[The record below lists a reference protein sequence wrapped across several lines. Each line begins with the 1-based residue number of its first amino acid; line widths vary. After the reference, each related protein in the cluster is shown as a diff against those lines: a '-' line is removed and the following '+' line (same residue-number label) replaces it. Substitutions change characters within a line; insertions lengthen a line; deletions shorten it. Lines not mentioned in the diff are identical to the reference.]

1 MDIFQWLTDTTV
13 GKCVFTMLVSMV
25 SMWAVRVGL
34 SYFFVYQLDM
44 KLTGVWLA
52 MCLDWVVRA
61 IAFVWR
67 YCNGK
72 WLHKKVIDL

>member
-1 MDIFQWLTDTTV
+1 
-13 GKCVFTMLVSMV
+13 
-25 SMWAVRVGL
+25 
-34 SYFFVYQLDM
+34 M

-67 YCNGK
+67 YCSGK